1 MKSQPVSMKIQP
13 VTIGLTVVAALSAI
27 AIVGCGPGEPRT
39 DAERLARGRQLVE
52 QMSAHL
58 AAAKQ
63 VTLTT
68 RETRDV
74 VRASGE
80 KETLSFTDTV
90 SMRRP
95 DRFHAKL
102 TGKKRGL
109 EAWYD
114 GKNVT
119 IAVHQDKVFAQAPMP
134 ETIDRTLDAIAER
147 YGYALPVGDL
157 LYSSAAKAL
166 LADTTTGGYV
176 GRESVDDVE
185 CHHLAFRD
193 TGVDWELW
201 LPVQGDPLPRR
212 LKMIQKARKEKP
224 VADIVFT
231 SWDLAP
237 QFADAT
243 FVPNVPAE
251 YEGIAMLQQSAA
263 VKSMPPK
270 TPATVR
276 QP

>member
-1 MKSQPVSMKIQP
+1 MKIRT
-13 VTIGLTVVAALSAI
+13 VTICRALIAGLSAV
-27 AIVGCGPGEPRT
+27 ALVGCGTGEPRT
-39 DAERLARGRQLVE
+39 EAERLARGRQLVE

-58 AAAKQ
+58 AAARQ
-63 VTLTT
+63 VVITT
-68 RETRDV
+68 RETRDLV
-74 VRASGE
+74 TQSGK
-80 KETLSFTDTV
+80 KESLSFTDTV
-90 SMRRP
+90 SIRRP
-95 DRFHAKL
+95 DRFHAKV

-114 GKNVT
+114 GKRIT

-176 GRESVDDVE
+176 GRERMDGIE

-201 LPVQGDPLPRR
+201 LPTEGDPLPRR
-212 LKMIQKARKEKP
+212 LTVIQKARKGQP

-237 QFADAT
+237 RVADAT
-243 FVPNVPAE
+243 FVPNVPAD
-251 YEGIAMLQQSAA
+251 YEGIAMLQRSAA
-263 VKSMPPK
+263 LKPMPPA
-270 TPATVR
+270 TTATVPAG